1 MLRRYSLLALC
12 LLVSPVASFSSPS
25 TARPALTQLEM
36 AKKKGFSKQ
45 ETPKKKPQPA
55 EATTTTTTTATTAA
69 PEQPAQLNAGQR
81 ALEKMRREQAEAKD
95 AELRRVREML
105 QEDQQVQETAAAI
118 PEKVAARMGKRMLP
132 FVGLPLFLGMGSFV
146 AFWYMATYKE
156 MSFEPSMVA
165 ASTILILVFGL
176 LVSNF
181 MS

>member
-12 LLVSPVASFSSPS
+12 LLVSPVASFTSPS

-45 ETPKKKPQPA
+45 ETPKKKPQPV
-55 EATTTTTTTATTAA
+55 EATTTTTTAA